1 MIRITAVMVRIK
13 NGEIIMGDSEQTAL
27 CIGYIAPFEQHCLAS
42 YGYRPK
48 PYHALGST
56 NSHIG
61 IVMLS
66 VHET

>member
-1 MIRITAVMVRIK
+1 MIRITAVMVRNK
-13 NGEIIMGDSEQTAL
+13 NGEIIVGGRGQTAP
-27 CIGYIAPFEQHCLAS
+27 CTGYIAPLEQHCLAS

-61 IVMLS
+61 FV
-66 VHET
+66 T